1 MKKSLL
7 ALGIATTLMSG
18 VANAHEAGSWIVRA
32 GGIFVSANSSSHTNT
47 AVDVKLNVS
56 DNQQL
61 GLTGTYMFTDNIGV
75 ELLAAT
81 PFSHSIDAR
90 VPALADKGA
99 LGETVKVKQLPPSL
113 YVQYYFLD
121 KDAGSRPYIGAGI
134 NYTRFFDATIK
145 NDVISDLR
153 VKKHS
158 VGPVLNAGID
168 IKLTDSLYFNTA
180 LWYTHIRTKANFK
193 ALGKEHEVA
202 IKLDPLVAFAGLAY
216 HF

>member
-1 MKKSLL
+1 MKKTML
-7 ALGIATTLMSG
+7 ALGIAATLMSG
-18 VANAHEAGSWIVRA
+18 VASAHEAGSWIVRA

-47 AVDVKLNVS
+47 ATDIKLNVS

-81 PFSHSIDAR
+81 PFSHSIDAS
-90 VPALADKGA
+90 VPALGA
-99 LGETVKVKQLPPSL
+99 GLGETVKVKQLPPSL

-121 KDAGSRPYIGAGI
+121 KNAGSRPYIGAGI
-134 NYTRFFDATIK
+134 NYTRFFGATIK
-145 NDVISDLR
+145 NDIISDLR

-158 VGPVLNAGID
+158 VGPVINAGID

-193 ALGKEHEVA
+193 ALGADHEVA

>member
-1 MKKSLL
+1 MKKTLL

-18 VANAHEAGSWIVRA
+18 VANAHEAGNWIVRA

-47 AVDVKLNVS
+47 ATDIKLNVS

-61 GLTGTYMFTDNIGV
+61 GLTGTYMFTDHIGV

-81 PFSHSIDAR
+81 PFSHSIDAS
-90 VPALADKGA
+90 VPALGTS

-113 YVQYYFLD
+113 YVQYYFMD
-121 KDAGSRPYIGAGI
+121 KDAGARPYIGAGV
-134 NYTRFFDATIK
+134 NYTRFFDAKIK
-145 NDVISDLR
+145 NDTISDLR

-158 VGPVLNAGID
+158 FGPVVNAGID
-168 IKLTDSLYFNTA
+168 IKLADNLYFNTA

-193 ALGKEHEVA
+193 ALNTEHEVA